1 MFPEIDGKAY
11 NKINA
16 KDKVKSD
23 AKKETRTTRTL
34 IRFGSFLGPY
44 FDEKSRIIAL
54 KKLKIRKQI
63 TPANG
68 AGSWNPKIW
77 NVGEYQKNVA
87 LKNANRRRKTP
98 PMNNAH
104 LYFRLFVWLI
114 FSSLLGRKT
123 VIIPQITKSVVITS
137 KSVVDFEPTYT
148 SFGKEYLY
156 IEEITNG
163 NMAINPSNNSDKI
176 LIFLPFL

>member
-1 MFPEIDGKAY
+1 MLPEIDGNAY

-16 KDKVKSD
+16 KDKAKID
-23 AKKETRTTRTL
+23 AKKETMITRTL
-34 IRFGSFLGPY
+34 IRFGSVLEPY

-68 AGSWNPKIW
+68 AGSSNPNIW

-104 LYFRLFVWLI
+104 LYFRLFVWL
-114 FSSLLGRKT
+114 SSASLLGRKI
-123 VIIPQITKSVVITS
+123 VITPQITKSIVITS
-137 KSVVDFEPTYT
+137 KSDVDFDPIYV

-163 NMAINPSNNSDKI
+163 YMAIIPRNNSDKI
-176 LIFLPFL
+176 LILFLF